1 MNFINLHK
9 LKYFLTTISLSYLLM
24 STNMYSHTFSVKG
37 KISTST
43 GPVKFASVTFIDQD
57 DTTRKF
63 TTRTDTSGNY
73 SLDIITSIKP
83 HENLPTK
90 FELKQNYPNPF
101 STQTSILYKLNNQ
114 SNISVKIYNILGQV
128 VKEFNL
134 RTQTVGIHGVVWDG
148 KNNLGQR
155 VASGVYIYQ
164 LTIGNE
170 SQTKKMLYGFGNSGR
185 GQQLLSTSGYLSKN
199 LDETTPISLQSTAF
213 KVRIENLGNSS
224 PKILPEEFS
233 NIVIEKDTTLN
244 FEVELGIMAY
254 SLCYLRLD
262 TLHYPDIEN
271 WLLWTIRLNNV
282 SGTNPKTIFKR
293 RRNCYEPSWSPDGK
307 YIAFTHSDSGSGDRD
322 IYLYNTANDSIIPF
336 LTTDT
341 NNTFF
346 RCFTYDSKRL
356 IFYSSIGVSEGKYY
370 IIDVDGKNCRL
381 LKYPVLY
388 LYPNDYDYLYTTQS
402 STKGHS
408 VYHSNL
414 DETINEFIVD
424 LTEFVPTIS
433 GCVSIYDFDPN
444 DNNLLLSF
452 DDPSTALP
460 NMIAKYNIDQREL
473 DTIIVSDSGSKCYRP
488 KYSNDFKKIAFQQVH
503 WADTINYT
511 NEISL
516 LDVQTSKISILLEF
530 PDKDES
536 GKNQYFDSNP
546 MTFSPDNKY
555 LAFSKNVLQNEPDE
569 IVWWISYLNVIEI
582 DTKNITY
589 IDTGI
594 LPKWNPLKPH

>member
-1 MNFINLHK
+1 LK
-9 LKYFLTTISLSYLLM
+9 LTIILFFTITISL
-24 STNMYSHTFSVKG
+24 YSRTFIVKG
-37 KISTST
+37 NISTSND
-43 GPVKFASVTFIDQD
+43 PVKFVSVTFIDQD

-63 TTRTDTSGNY
+63 TTRTDISGNY

-199 LDETTPISLQSTAF
+199 LDETTPTSLQSTTF

-224 PKILPEEFS
+224 PKILPEEFA
-233 NIVIEKDTTLN
+233 NIVIDMDTTLN

-254 SLCYLRLD
+254 SLCYLRVD

-271 WLLWTIRLNNV
+271 YLLWAVYLNNI

-293 RRNCYEPSWSPDGK
+293 PRNCYEPHWSPDGQ
-307 YIAFTHSDSGSGDRD
+307 YIAFTHSDSAYGDRD

-336 LTTDT
+336 LTSDT
-341 NNTFF
+341 SNTQFIAW
-346 RCFTYDSKRL
+346 TYDSKKI
-356 IFYSSIGVSEGKYY
+356 IFGNQVGVSLGASY
-370 IIDVDGKNCRL
+370 IINLDGKNCRA
-381 LKYPVLY
+381 LKYPVVY

-402 STKGHS
+402 STKGPS

-414 DETINEFIVD
+414 DGTVNEFIVD

-433 GCVSIYDFDPN
+433 GDVSISDFDPN
-444 DNNLLLSF
+444 NNNLLLSF

-473 DTIIVSDSGSKCYRP
+473 DTIIVSDSGWKCYRP
-488 KYSNDFKKIAFQQVH
+488 KYSNDSKKIAFQQVH

-536 GKNQYFDSNP
+536 GKHQYFDSHP
-546 MTFSPDNKY
+546 MIFSTDDKY

-569 IVWWISYLNVIEI
+569 MVWWISYLNVVEI
-582 DTKNITY
+582 DTKYITY

-594 LPKWNPLKPH
+594 SPKWNPKKPH